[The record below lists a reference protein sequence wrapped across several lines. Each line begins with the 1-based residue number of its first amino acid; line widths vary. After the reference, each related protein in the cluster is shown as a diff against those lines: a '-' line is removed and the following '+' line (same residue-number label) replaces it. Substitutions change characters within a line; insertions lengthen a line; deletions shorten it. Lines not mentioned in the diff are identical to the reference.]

1 MGVKVSGWRIGL
13 WVWEN
18 GNSRGR
24 GWRMGSGI
32 VCVGKM
38 GTVGVRVGD
47 LEWDCGP
54 REVMRMW
61 GVGDKGRDGRR

>member
-1 MGVKVSGWRIGL
+1 
-13 WVWEN
+13 
-18 GNSRGR
+18 
-24 GWRMGSGI
+24 MGSGI